1 MRYDLDLLAELSDEG
16 CQYNTIGLH
25 RSALL
30 TFHDSIQG
38 IKIKVTIQQ
47 SMFLCL
53 DCLIKD
59 PPQPKYIFI
68 WDADVLVW
76 VNDDVYV
83 YILFILFCTNKHNQN
98 ATRFGN
104 KLLNET
110 S

>member
-1 MRYDLDLLAELSDEG
+1 MRYDLDLLAELFDEG

-76 VNDDVYV
+76 VNDESMCIYC
-83 YILFILFCTNKHNQN
+83 LFYFAQINTTKTQLGLEISF
-98 ATRFGN
+98 
-104 KLLNET
+104 
-110 S
+110 